1 MSNICSMPGMHLLFQ
16 GMIGKVK
23 INGGEANSQSFVEAT
38 KFNLNRSCCFGPWIM
53 KARETVFEPRTGSVN
68 FYPQSTSPGFNAL
81 LFMYSGAVGN
91 LRLG

>member
-1 MSNICSMPGMHLLFQ
+1 MHLLFQ
-16 GMIGKVK
+16 GMRGKV
-23 INGGEANSQSFVEAT
+23 NLNCGEANSQSFVVAT
-38 KFNLNRSCCFGPWIM
+38 KFNLNRSCCFAPWII

-68 FYPQSTSPGFNAL
+68 FYSQSTSPGFNAL